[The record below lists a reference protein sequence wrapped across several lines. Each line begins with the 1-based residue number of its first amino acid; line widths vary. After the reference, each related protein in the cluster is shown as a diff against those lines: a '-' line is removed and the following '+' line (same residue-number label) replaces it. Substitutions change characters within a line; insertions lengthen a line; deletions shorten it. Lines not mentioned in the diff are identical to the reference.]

1 GWRWL
6 AAGRAPVVPAPTLFR
21 CRGGA
26 VGRCGRLRA
35 RDGPGRSRRV
45 RGGGCGGQPAAG
57 RCGVILVVA
66 LAGGLGAAL
75 RYVVDSLVPTG
86 APDAVPR
93 GTAVVNVSGSFLAG
107 LLGGALAA
115 GALSPAVYAVGV
127 AGFCGGYTTF
137 STASL

>member
-1 GWRWL
+1 
-6 AAGRAPVVPAPTLFR
+6 
-21 CRGGA
+21 
-26 VGRCGRLRA
+26 
-35 RDGPGRSRRV
+35 
-45 RGGGCGGQPAAG
+45 
-57 RCGVILVVA
+57 VILVVA

-86 APDAVPR
+86 GPDAVPR

-137 STASL
+137 STASLDAVRLLQRGRAAAAAGYALGTLMTTTGAAAAGALLSTWALR

>member
-1 GWRWL
+1 M
-6 AAGRAPVVPAPTLFR
+6 
-21 CRGGA
+21 
-26 VGRCGRLRA
+26 
-35 RDGPGRSRRV
+35 
-45 RGGGCGGQPAAG
+45 
-57 RCGVILVVA
+57 ILVVA

-86 APDAVPR
+86 GPDAVPR

-137 STASL
+137 STASQIGRAHV